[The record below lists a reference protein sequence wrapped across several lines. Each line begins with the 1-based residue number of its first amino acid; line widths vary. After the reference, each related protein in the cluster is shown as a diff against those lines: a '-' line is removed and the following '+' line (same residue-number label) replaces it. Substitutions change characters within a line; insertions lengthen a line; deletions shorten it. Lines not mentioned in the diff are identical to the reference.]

1 MTKHAV
7 HHYLQR
13 IGHCLLLLESLKS
26 LLLNRCI
33 QLPGFIRQPGLSEH
47 SKDGRSKTDGRP
59 VWRPKSKIISLSLS
73 TCFKWHYLFS
83 KVFPLTVVPLLRSPF
98 FFPDFG
104 HPLYP
109 FRSLDLKYFEFL
121 RIFEKFRGSY
131 HNRFLVLNS

>member
-7 HHYLQR
+7 HHYLRR

-33 QLPGFIRQPGLSEH
+33 PLLGFLDNLGQANSQRT
-47 SKDGRSKTDGRP
+47 DGPSKTDGRP
-59 VWRPKSKIISLSLS
+59 VWRQKSKIISLSLS

-98 FFPDFG
+98 FIPDFG

-121 RIFEKFRGSY
+121 RIFEKFRGS
-131 HNRFLVLNS
+131 